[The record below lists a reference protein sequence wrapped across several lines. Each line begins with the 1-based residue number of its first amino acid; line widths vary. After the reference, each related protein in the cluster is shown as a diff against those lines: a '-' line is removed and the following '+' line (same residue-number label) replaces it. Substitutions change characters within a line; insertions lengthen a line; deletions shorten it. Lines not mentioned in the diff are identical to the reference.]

1 MSSQLIGEGI
11 ARELVHKIQGMRK
24 SAGFQIEDQI
34 SIHYESGDVMST
46 VISEF
51 SSYIQQETLASSLLA
66 GKPTSDSYTERQ
78 NINDFDL
85 LIGIARKS

>member
-1 MSSQLIGEGI
+1 
-11 ARELVHKIQGMRK
+11 
-24 SAGFQIEDQI
+24 
-34 SIHYESGDVMST
+34 IHYESGDVMSN
-46 VISEF
+46 VISAF